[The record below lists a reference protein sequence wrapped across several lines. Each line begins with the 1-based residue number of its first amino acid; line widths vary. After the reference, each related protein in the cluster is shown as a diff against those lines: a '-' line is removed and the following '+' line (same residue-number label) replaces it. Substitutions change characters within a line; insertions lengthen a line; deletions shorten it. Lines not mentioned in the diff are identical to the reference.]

1 VYSKIDVRNG
11 AIGVVPPQMPRVA
24 ASTEYPVYE
33 VAPNV
38 ALPFYIQLLFRTSYF
53 RRAINSMISGAS
65 GRKRVQPEQIEA
77 IRVPLPPLSMQQA
90 ILKRWDDAQSEIT
103 TARHQIST
111 LGRQIESD
119 FLANLGLNRS
129 FHTDSP
135 KVFAM
140 RWKNLGR
147 WGVDINQG
155 LAGQLNP
162 AGGKYPIVLLAEVI
176 ADLENGWSPKC
187 LDRPAEGDEWGVL
200 KLGAVSFG
208 MFNERENKALPHK
221 LSPRPELEVK
231 QGDFLI
237 SRANITRLVGA
248 CALVQQT
255 RPRLMLC
262 DKIFRLVWREP
273 SPVDEHYLDE
283 ILKTPHVRQQIEN
296 AVTGTSATMKNITKP
311 ALLALR
317 FPLPPLDVQRQLVG
331 QIIKRRD
338 EIAKKTER
346 IYHLETAIGQE
357 IEDIILGTRPV
368 PEFAGLEKGTA

>member
-1 VYSKIDVRNG
+1 
-11 AIGVVPPQMPRVA
+11 
-24 ASTEYPVYE
+24 
-33 VAPNV
+33 
-38 ALPFYIQLLFRTSYF
+38 
-53 RRAINSMISGAS
+53 MISGAS